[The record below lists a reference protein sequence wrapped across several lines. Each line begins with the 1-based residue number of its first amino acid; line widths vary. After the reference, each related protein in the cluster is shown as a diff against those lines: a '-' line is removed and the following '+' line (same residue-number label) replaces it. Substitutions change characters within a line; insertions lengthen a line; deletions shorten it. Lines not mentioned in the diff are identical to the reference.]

1 MKGSI
6 IKDPIAPYA
15 NPDLLTIL
23 GSRGHR
29 ATAPRKAIVGL
40 LAQKRGGFTAEE
52 LSDDLPWVGRAT
64 VYRTI
69 KLFLEA
75 GVICKLPL
83 PEGAHLYLLCS
94 VGHHHH
100 SVCIKCGVVE
110 ELRVAAV
117 ERLISAVSADI
128 RGEIVEHRL
137 ELYVNCGAC
146 PATED

>member
-1 MKGSI
+1 M
-6 IKDPIAPYA
+6 
-15 NPDLLTIL
+15 
-23 GSRGHR
+23 
-29 ATAPRKAIVGL
+29 
-40 LAQKRGGFTAEE
+40 
-52 LSDDLPWVGRAT
+52 GRAT

-69 KLFLEA
+69 KLFLET

-83 PEGAHLYLLCS
+83 LEGAHLYLLCG

-100 SVCIKCGVVE
+100 SVCVECGEVE
-110 ELRVAAV
+110 ELRAAAV

-146 PATED
+146 PGHRRFDSLELKGPLYDPSFRGRERHPVPR

>member
-1 MKGSI
+1 MLEEQGC
-6 IKDPIAPYA
+6 
-15 NPDLLTIL
+15 
-23 GSRGHR
+23 R
-29 ATAPRKAIVGL
+29 ATAPRKAIVGVL
-40 LAQKRGGFTAEE
+40 DQKQGGFTAEE
-52 LSDDLPWVGRAT
+52 LCDDLPWVGRAT

-83 PEGAHLYLLCS
+83 LEGAHLYLLCS

-100 SVCIKCGVVE
+100 SVCVECGVVE

-128 RGEIVEHRL
+128 RGRIVEHRL